1 MGSTVQVRLDEEM
14 QQKLDR
20 AARRLGLSRS
30 EALREGIRLVDK
42 RASVHAVPRLIGVG
56 CLDYGPGDLATNR
69 KYLKGLGA
77 KSMGKGW
84 RPAKARNK

>member
-1 MGSTVQVRLDEEM
+1 MGAIVQVRLDDEM
-14 QQKLDR
+14 REKLDR

-42 RASVHAVPRLIGVG
+42 SASANAVPRLVGIG
-56 CLDYGPGDLATNR
+56 CLDYGPGDLSTNK
-69 KYLKGLGA
+69 KYLRSLGA

-84 RPAKARNK
+84 RSAKAQSK